1 MSSFY
6 KAPCA
11 LCRDFIQPHNVL
23 ETRRRPRERGA
34 EPCRVPPARRCPQP
48 REAALPLPPTAPRE
62 GGKRPPTPGPS
73 GKALPCPACTHW
85 RSRAGLRSRL
95 QAVGAFLG
103 LRRSLAVP
111 SSAMAAAG
119 ARAGTAEEAVLR
131 ALGRWAGKAPPQRGG
146 GGAAPLLLTGT
157 KPWDPAG
164 RSAPRAALAER
175 EGVTPPR
182 GEPGPAWGARG
193 E

>member
-11 LCRDFIQPHNVL
+11 LCRDFIQPHNML

-34 EPCRVPPARRCPQP
+34 EPSRVPPARRCPQP

-73 GKALPCPACTHW
+73 GGVLPRPACTHW

-95 QAVGAFLG
+95 QAIGAFLG
-103 LRRSLAVP
+103 FRRSLAVP

-146 GGAAPLLLTGT
+146 GGRL
-157 KPWDPAG
+157 
-164 RSAPRAALAER
+164 RSS
-175 EGVTPPR
+175 
-182 GEPGPAWGARG
+182 
-193 E
+193 